1 MIDLTKVVMEI
12 WSTWRRWW
20 WKYDRDDEG
29 GDDDVADDIGDDDD
43 GYPAYSH
50 QSYSHQVGICHN
62 DEGWEYD
69 TVKFPPYPCIMI
81 SIVMRGVVCVVRR
94 DKWNPSGTLQ
104 TPHRHPQTPFSY
116 PPRNCQ
122 QWQNL
127 DFDLEACL
135 KVYFVRLV
143 QTPLKSLNLPQFE
156 ATISLRISKFSFGK

>member
-1 MIDLTKVVMEI
+1 M
-12 WSTWRRWW
+12 
-20 WKYDRDDEG
+20 
-29 GDDDVADDIGDDDD
+29 
-43 GYPAYSH
+43 
-50 QSYSHQVGICHN
+50 
-62 DEGWEYD
+62 
-69 TVKFPPYPCIMI
+69 
-81 SIVMRGVVCVVRR
+81 CVVRR

-143 QTPLKSLNLPQFE
+143 QTPLKSLNHQSKNIKIFIWEIEKTFE
-156 ATISLRISKFSFGK
+156 NENFSLKDIFVKKTNNTIKSNKCNQCDYASFHAGHLREKWGKAKQVQPV